1 MGIRDR
7 NGKRGERKGGKEPI
21 ERVKETTRQE
31 VDMKMGG
38 RDREGEEEGSGGRG
52 WGRS

>member
-1 MGIRDR
+1 VEIGDG
-7 NGKRGERKGGKEPI
+7 NGNRGERKGGKEPI
-21 ERVKETTRQE
+21 ERIKETTRQE

-38 RDREGEEEGSGGRG
+38 RDRGGGRGIGGRG